1 MDTAACRNQRQK
13 HPAVAPS
20 RRSRINKCRHG
31 VCASSALFWATLSAR
46 RDIAQAFFSV
56 PVCFL
61 FFAASRTTQ
70 RLPTCF
76 GPLCWEPMVMRGAQ
90 RYVKAR
96 RSVRCLRICLLFVRS
111 NAAFASSH
119 PLGSDHS
126 REEMCSLDRLPE
138 TCVPPG
144 RTGGCSRG
152 KPTADPL
159 KPAGRPM
166 PQEDEDQP
174 MVRPANPHSS
184 GRGAGARW
192 LWCQHAITVVRE
204 SQIPRAIVGTEQQI

>member
-1 MDTAACRNQRQK
+1 MC
-13 HPAVAPS
+13 V
-20 RRSRINKCRHG
+20 
-31 VCASSALFWATLSAR
+31 SSALFWAALSAR

-76 GPLCWEPMVMRGAQ
+76 GPLCWEPMVMREAQ

-111 NAAFASSH
+111 NAASASSH
-119 PLGSDHS
+119 PLARTTHVRKSAPSTNYPRRAS
-126 REEMCSLDRLPE
+126 RPAGRGEVLVGYPRQSLEP
-138 TCVPPG
+138 V
-144 RTGGCSRG
+144 
-152 KPTADPL
+152 
-159 KPAGRPM
+159 GRPM
-166 PQEDEDQP
+166 PQEDEDRP
-174 MVRPANPHSS
+174 MVRPANPQSS
-184 GRGAGARW
+184 GRGTGARW

-204 SQIPRAIVGTEQQI
+204 SQIPRAIVGTGQQIWLRSESDCFAQLSLFAPVG